1 MKQREV
7 VITHA
12 VRTAIGTRGGTLKN
26 VPPDELAACVFR
38 AIIDR
43 SGIDPSL
50 VDGVLMGQTKPSTRP
65 MNVARYAW
73 LEAGLPDTVP
83 GSTSYRACC
92 SGVQTLFDAAQ
103 MIACGDADV
112 MVAGGVDSLNESVY
126 SLRGARYGV
135 GNKNAVFM
143 DALTE
148 NSSCN
153 VPKEVYGNFSLGFVA
168 EHIAEKWNV
177 TREEQDRLACQSHE
191 RALNAIAKGYFK
203 DQIVPFKGF
212 DTDEH
217 PRKTSME
224 QLAKL
229 KPSYIPNG
237 TVTAGNASGQ
247 NDAAACVLIMSR
259 EKADELGLKP
269 ELRFVSAAAVALD
282 PHILLMGP
290 MKAVP
295 EALERAGLR
304 MRDIGLVEMNE
315 AFASSTIASMRELV
329 KLDETETFEKLNER
343 TNIGGSGISLG
354 HPPGATGCL
363 MITRLLYD
371 MKRLGIRYGLQTMCV
386 GGGHGFASIWELVDG
401 GEKA

>member
-12 VRTAIGTRGGTLKN
+12 VRTAIGTRGGTLKQ
-26 VPPDELAACVFR
+26 VPPNELAACVFR

-43 SGIDPSL
+43 SGIDPAL
-50 VDGVLMGQTKPSTRP
+50 VDGVMMGQTKPSTRP

-73 LEAGLPDTVP
+73 LEAGLPESVP
-83 GSTSYRACC
+83 ATTAYRACC
-92 SGVQTLFDAAQ
+92 SGIQSIFDAAQ
-103 MIACGDADV
+103 MIACGDADI

-148 NSSCN
+148 NSVCN
-153 VPKEVYGNFSLGFVA
+153 VPKAVYGNFSLGMVA

-177 TREEQDRLACQSHE
+177 TREEQDQLAVQSHA
-191 RALNAIAKGYFK
+191 RALEAIEKGYFK
-203 DQIVPFKGF
+203 EQIVPFNGF

-217 PRKTSME
+217 PKKTSME
-224 QLAKL
+224 ALSKL
-229 KPSYIPNG
+229 RPSFKPDG

-259 EKADELGLKP
+259 EKAEELGLKP
-269 ELRFVSAAAVALD
+269 ELRFLSAAAVALD

-295 EALERAGLR
+295 EALDRAGLK
-304 MRDIGLVEMNE
+304 MTDIGLFEINE
-315 AFASSTIASMRELV
+315 AFASSTIATMRELV
-329 KLDETETFEKLNER
+329 KLDPDETYEALNER
-343 TNIGGSGISLG
+343 TNVTGSGISLG

-363 MITRLLYD
+363 MLTRLLYD
-371 MKRLGIRYGLQTMCV
+371 MKRLNVRYAVQAMCV
-386 GGGHGFASIWELVDG
+386 GGGHGFASVWERLD
-401 GEKA
+401 